1 MTERINV
8 SAKTTIN
15 RIHAVSALL
24 LWIIIGIVVFKLM
37 SDSYFFDDFAWIGI
51 IGGIIIGII
60 RLFIINDKYAWQV
73 ATIEEI
79 RDLKILIENKTLSN
93 NSSSTSNDSSSD
105 STGVWVCTHCGEN
118 NPIGTRFCKKCG
130 K

>member
-24 LWIIIGIVVFKLM
+24 LWIIIGIVVFILM
-37 SDSYFFDDFAWIGI
+37 SDSYSFDDFAWIGI

-60 RLFIINDKYAWQV
+60 RLLIINDKYAWQV